1 MYTYGSVE
9 RCATGWFS
17 QRGRVTAL
25 SFRRSENDS
34 ESTSCIMFDKNVS
47 WKIPNINDSPLSNLH
62 VVVRIEESCCY
73 FNTWSFATYSH
84 EIWHICN
91 RFESIYAT
99 KNSIRFARNSKLG
112 ILMSWLSFRCLES
125 FKNLGSLERFE
136 ILENFDRFRELG
148 LYLLS
153 CKHFVQA
160 VYSHDELK
168 VSPYIIDISKFLTKT

>member
-9 RCATGWFS
+9 RCVTGWFS

-73 FNTWSFATYSH
+73 FNTCSFATYSH

-91 RFESIYAT
+91 RFESVYPT
-99 KNSIRFARNSKLG
+99 KNSIRFAYNSKLG
-112 ILMSWLSFRCLES
+112 ILTSWLSFRYLEC
-125 FKNLGSLERFE
+125 FKNLESLER
-136 ILENFDRFRELG
+136 LGSVENFNRFRELG
-148 LYLLS
+148 KYYIYYLANILS
-153 CKHFVQA
+153 KR
-160 VYSHDELK
+160 
-168 VSPYIIDISKFLTKT
+168 